1 MGEAASALREAA
13 LRLLARREHSQ
24 RELAQKLRKRFPEV
38 PGEQLE
44 AELKALA
51 EAGYQSDA
59 RRQASLIRQAELR
72 GQGPGRLDAKLRA
85 EGLPPPETP
94 EDPTALEARLAA
106 LQQQRF
112 GGAPADAKAWQKQA
126 RFFAY
131 RGFPPGLIRRCLG
144 EIPWGNSE
152 A

>member
-1 MGEAASALREAA
+1 MGDGDPALREAA

-38 PGEQLE
+38 QGEQLE

-59 RRQASLIRQAELR
+59 RRQASLIRQAKLR
-72 GQGPGRLDAKLRA
+72 GQGPGRLQAKLRA
-85 EGLPPPETP
+85 EGLPSPETP

-112 GGAPADAKAWQKQA
+112 GGAPNNAKAWQKQA

-131 RGFPPGLIRRCLG
+131 RGFPPELIRRCLG
-144 EIPWGNSE
+144 EIPWGDSE

>member
-1 MGEAASALREAA
+1 MVEADPALREAA
-13 LRLLARREHSQ
+13 LRLLARREHSR
-24 RELAQKLRKRFPEV
+24 RELAQKLRKRFPGV
-38 PGEQLE
+38 TGEALE

-72 GQGPGRLDAKLRA
+72 GQGPGRLQAKLRA
-85 EGLPPPETP
+85 EGLPEPETP
-94 EDPTALEARLAA
+94 EDPSALRARLGA

-112 GGAPADAKAWQKQA
+112 GGSPKDAKAWQKQA

-131 RGFPPGLIRRCLG
+131 RGFPQGLIRRCLG
-144 EIPWGNSE
+144 DIPWGESE